1 MQQVTKPTLYELKE
15 QLFQQVNANQYSE
28 SYKYYFKIRFIAL
41 EKFMSQNGLADYSEE
56 VGQSFLEDYCYTR
69 NVSQATMDALNTFIN
84 RINDINNGRGFVL
97 RHFMGD
103 PISLSVDFKEATNN
117 YISSCQE
124 RGNVQTTLKWKTG
137 KCTYFCFLI
146 QQLGCESPGRLT
158 ASLAT
163 KACLQIKN
171 KDAWRCVREFLQFL
185 YERGYTDMDF
195 SFVVPKARKKAVLPS
210 VYSPEEIRK
219 IESSVD
225 TSSVSGKR
233 NLCILLLA
241 SRLVMRSGDIVKL
254 SFSEVDFGNGRINY
268 IQEKTGKPQ
277 SLPLLPEVE
286 NALKDYICNGR
297 PDCDEDRIF
306 LRLEAPYRSLTTSA
320 VRNVVK
326 VCMKKSG
333 VEPNGRRHGSHIFRS
348 SAATSMVNDGV
359 SYEVVRRILGHKDPN
374 VVKHYASLDVM
385 NLKNCALR
393 APDPTGYFKDLLEGR
408 SDL

>member
-286 NALKDYICNGR
+286 NALNDYICNGR
-297 PDCDEDRIF
+297 PDCDEARIF
-306 LRLEAPYRSLTTSA
+306 LRLEAPYSSLTTSA
-320 VRNVVK
+320 VRNDVN

-385 NLKNCALR
+385 NLKNCARR

>member
-1 MQQVTKPTLYELKE
+1 MLYELKE
-15 QLFQQVNANQYSE
+15 QIFQQLDVNQYSE
-28 SYKYYFKIRFIAL
+28 SYKYYFRIKFVAL
-41 EKFMSQNGLADYSEE
+41 DKFMSQNGLTDYSGE
-56 VGQSFLEDYCYTR
+56 VGKSFLEDYRRTR
-69 NVSQATMDALNTFIN
+69 NVSQSTMYALNTFIN
-84 RINDINNGRGFVL
+84 RLNDINDGHGFVL
-97 RHFMGD
+97 RHFMGE
-103 PISLSVDFKEATNN
+103 PISLSVDFKEATDN

-124 RGNVQTTLKWKTG
+124 RGNVQTTLKWKRG

-146 QQLGCESPGRLT
+146 QQLGCESPGLLT

-185 YERGYTDMDF
+185 YEKGYADMDF
-195 SFVVPKARKKAVLPS
+195 SFFVPKAPQKAVLPS
-210 VYSPEEIRK
+210 VYSPKEIRK

-241 SRLVMRSGDIVKL
+241 SRLAMRSGDIVKL
-254 SFSEVDFGNGRINY
+254 SFSEVDFSNGRINY

-297 PDCDEDRIF
+297 PNSGEDRIF
-306 LRLEAPYRSLTTSA
+306 LRLEAPYRSLTTAA
-320 VRNVVK
+320 VRNVVN
-326 VCMKKSG
+326 VCMRKSG
-333 VEPNGRRHGSHIFRS
+333 VEPNGRRHGPHIFRS

-359 SYEVVRRILGHKDPN
+359 SYETVRRILGHKDPN
-374 VVKHYASLDVM
+374 VIQHYAALDVI
-385 NLKNCALR
+385 NLRNCALQ
-393 APDPTGYFKDLLEGR
+393 APDPTGYFKALLEGR
-408 SDL
+408 ADL

>member
-320 VRNVVK
+320 VRNVVN

-333 VEPNGRRHGSHIFRS
+333 VEPNGRRHGSHMFRS

>member
-320 VRNVVK
+320 VRNVVN
-326 VCMKKSG
+326 VCLKKSG
-333 VEPNGRRHGSHIFRS
+333 VEPNGRRHGSHIFHS

>member
-1 MQQVTKPTLYELKE
+1 MQQVTKPTLCELKE

-56 VGQSFLEDYCYTR
+56 VGQSFLEDYRRTR
-69 NVSQATMDALNTFIN
+69 NVSQSTMYALNTFIN
-84 RINDINNGRGFVL
+84 RLNDINNGCGFVL

-103 PISLSVDFKEATNN
+103 PISLSVDFKEATDN

-158 ASLAT
+158 ASLTT

-185 YERGYTDMDF
+185 YEKGYTDMDF
-195 SFVVPKARKKAVLPS
+195 SFVVPKALKKVVLPS

-241 SRLVMRSGDIVKL
+241 SRLAMRSGDIVKL
-254 SFSEVDFGNGRINY
+254 SFSEVDFCNGRINY

-297 PDCDEDRIF
+297 PDSDEDRIF
-306 LRLEAPYRSLTTSA
+306 LRLEAPYRSLTTA
-320 VRNVVK
+320 AIRDVVN
-326 VCMKKSG
+326 VCMRKSG

-348 SAATSMVNDGV
+348 SVATSMVNDGV
-359 SYEVVRRILGHKDPN
+359 SYEVVRRILGHEDPN
-374 VVKHYASLDVM
+374 VVQHYAALDVI
-385 NLKNCALR
+385 NLKNCALQ

-408 SDL
+408 ADL

>member
-84 RINDINNGRGFVL
+84 RLNDINNGRGFVL

-320 VRNVVK
+320 VRNVVN
-326 VCMKKSG
+326 VCMRKSG
-333 VEPNGRRHGSHIFRS
+333 VEPNGRRHGFHIFRS

-374 VVKHYASLDVM
+374 VVKHYASLDVI

>member
-1 MQQVTKPTLYELKE
+1 
-15 QLFQQVNANQYSE
+15 
-28 SYKYYFKIRFIAL
+28 
-41 EKFMSQNGLADYSEE
+41 
-56 VGQSFLEDYCYTR
+56 
-69 NVSQATMDALNTFIN
+69 
-84 RINDINNGRGFVL
+84 
-97 RHFMGD
+97 
-103 PISLSVDFKEATNN
+103 
-117 YISSCQE
+117 
-124 RGNVQTTLKWKTG
+124 
-137 KCTYFCFLI
+137 
-146 QQLGCESPGRLT
+146 
-158 ASLAT
+158 
-163 KACLQIKN
+163 
-171 KDAWRCVREFLQFL
+171 
-185 YERGYTDMDF
+185 MDF

-268 IQEKTGKPQ
+268 IQEKPGKPQ

-320 VRNVVK
+320 VRNVVN

-374 VVKHYASLDVM
+374 VVKHYASLDVI